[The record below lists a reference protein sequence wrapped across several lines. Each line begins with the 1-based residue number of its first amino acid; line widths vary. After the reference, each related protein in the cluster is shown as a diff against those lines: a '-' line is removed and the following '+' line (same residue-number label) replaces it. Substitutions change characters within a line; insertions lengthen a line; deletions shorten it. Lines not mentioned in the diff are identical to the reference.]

1 MRPLLALT
9 LAALLSLALLSLTLP
24 GLALAAGGPFSLPD
38 LTYPEDPAPTAQGC
52 VTPSGLATVCT
63 QPAE

>member
-1 MRPLLALT
+1 MRLLLALALAT
-9 LAALLSLALLSLTLP
+9 LPSLGLPSLALA
-24 GLALAAGGPFSLPD
+24 GGGPFSLPD

-52 VTPSGLATVCT
+52 THPASLATVCT

>member
-1 MRPLLALT
+1 MRLFLALT
-9 LAALLSLALLSLTLP
+9 LATLP
-24 GLALAAGGPFSLPD
+24 TFALANGGPFTLPD

-52 VTPSGLATVCT
+52 STSASLSTVCT